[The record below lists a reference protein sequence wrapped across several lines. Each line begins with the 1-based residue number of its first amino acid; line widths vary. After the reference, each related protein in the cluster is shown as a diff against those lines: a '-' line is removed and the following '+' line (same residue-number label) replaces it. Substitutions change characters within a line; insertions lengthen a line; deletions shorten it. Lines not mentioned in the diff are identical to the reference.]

1 MSGVKIMS
9 ITQTVYAYNAFGLNI
24 WSEVHLPELPSG
36 EFGEDSIDIWIKKGS
51 LPETWVQREDR
62 SRVVVDGDSV
72 IFESQKNAFFC
83 ITKGREIT
91 VVPFEGV
98 DERKIR
104 LYLLGSCMGILLMQ
118 RKVMPLHGSAIE
130 INGKAYAFVG
140 HSGAGKSTLAA
151 AFIQKGY
158 KLLSDDV
165 IPVRLSKERVPI
177 AYPSYPHQKL
187 WEESLVGFG
196 INSSGYQSLFERETK
211 YAVPVKES
219 FYDKPIPLGGVFE
232 LAKGNTSKIR
242 FKKIGTLEK
251 FRVLLQHTYR
261 DFLID
266 RLKLAEWHFKHSME
280 VGKRTPI
287 FELRRPAEGF
297 TAPRLV
303 DEILKVIQEEEKE

>member
-1 MSGVKIMS
+1 MS
-9 ITQTVYAYNAFGLNI
+9 ITEKVYAYHAFGLNI
-24 WSEVHLPELPSG
+24 WSEIHLPELNG
-36 EFGEDSIDIWIKKGS
+36 GDFKEDSIDIWIKKGEI
-51 LPETWVQREDR
+51 PEAWLQRKDR
-62 SRVVVDGDSV
+62 TRVVVEGHEV
-72 IFESQKNAFFC
+72 MFESPNTAFFS
-83 ITKGREIT
+83 IAKGNEIS
-91 VVPFEGV
+91 VCFLKEA

-104 LYLLGSCMGILLMQ
+104 LYLLGSCFGILLMQ

-140 HSGAGKSTLAA
+140 HSGAGKSTLAS
-151 AFIQKGY
+151 AFLQRGY

-165 IPVRLSKERVPI
+165 IPVRLSKEKVPI

-196 INSSGYQSLFERETK
+196 MNASGYQSLFERETK
-211 YAVPVKES
+211 YSVPVGES
-219 FYDKPIPLGGVFE
+219 FYNKPIPLGGVFE
-232 LAKGNTSKIR
+232 LSKGNTRKFR

-287 FELRRPAEGF
+287 FELRRPSEGF